1 MIRLERSSTLL
12 ALGST
17 LGLLFAAGSLL
28 ASGRNGG
35 RALPA
40 DTVAR
45 INGVP
50 IRAEEYRRALDAVA
64 GDRRDEPDEALRR
77 HVLDRL
83 IDEELLVQR
92 GLELGLA
99 RVDPR
104 VRRELAAAVVTE
116 AVTEDEHGE
125 PTAGDLRAF
134 YDAEHGFFARGGRLH
149 VRQVFVAATAPD
161 AEDRARAAAARLR
174 AGDDPASVRQ
184 AFGDPEPAPV
194 PDAPLPVAKLT
205 EYVGPT
211 ATRAAFALA
220 PGGVTDPV
228 RSAAGFHVLLLV
240 QRDAATV
247 PPLADIEDEVR
258 EEWRRRNG
266 ERALR
271 AQLDDLRSR
280 ASVEVT
286 GEP

>member
-50 IRAEEYRRALDAVA
+50 IRAEENRRALDAVA

-211 ATRAAFALA
+211 ATRAALALA
-220 PGGVTDPV
+220 PGGVTEPV

-271 AQLDDLRSR
+271 AQLEDLRSR